1 MKYRQFIILLVVTAS
16 LTACATATV
25 RSERE
30 QIAIATDAYLVMPEQ
45 SDLTGSFNAAQA
57 IVAQYEDDT
66 YSFEAYIEARPG
78 SIAIIGLNAIGTSVF
93 SIRYD
98 RREMVAAGTSETRAV
113 NAEYVLAD
121 VLLTHWD
128 IDWLNERLSGA
139 SIDVD
144 GNDRVIRRDGEP
156 IIRIEFSTSDP
167 WGGTAT
173 LTHLERN
180 YVLTITTAEF
190 TRQ

>member
-1 MKYRQFIILLVVTAS
+1 MMYRQFNLLILIAAALMGCS
-16 LTACATATV
+16 TATV
-25 RSERE
+25 RTDHER
-30 QIAIATDAYLVMPEQ
+30 IAIATDAYLVMPGPG
-45 SDLTGSFNAAQA
+45 DLTGSFNAAQA
-57 IVAQYEDDT
+57 IVAEYEDDT

-78 SIAIIGLNAIGTSVF
+78 SITIIGLNAIGTSIF

-98 RREMVAAGTSETRAV
+98 GREMIAAGTSETRTV

-128 IDWLNERLSGA
+128 IDWLNARLSGA
-139 SIDVD
+139 SISVA
-144 GNDRVIRRDGEP
+144 GNERVVTTAGEP
-156 IIRIEFSTSDP
+156 AIRIEFSTTDP

-173 LTHLERN
+173 LTHLERK

-190 TRQ
+190 EPQ